1 MVASIHGIMGEGGRE
16 GCECCDDVKE
26 GDQSQICN
34 DGIRQTGSQWRN
46 FAEKATEDLKK
57 AILVVVEI
65 VPLNR
70 PQMHNFPVPIRLFLP
85 PSLPGLN
92 QI

>member
-70 PQMHNFPVPIRLFLP
+70 PQMHNFSVPIRLFLP